1 MKALTS
7 NEWFE
12 RLRQLSQLE
21 VAELID
27 ALKPLHCRMETV
39 FNYYKIFKQFPT
51 PQQSSTLDYIPYEQ
65 FSSIYRKADRQRRN
79 MK

>member
-12 RLRQLSQLE
+12 KLRELTQLE
-21 VAELID
+21 PAELIQ
-27 ALKPLHCRMETV
+27 ALKPLLCRMESA

-51 PQQSSTLDYIPYEQ
+51 SQQSATLDYLPYEQ
-65 FSSIYRKADRQRRN
+65 LSSIYRKGGPQKRN

>member
-7 NEWFE
+7 NEWFDK
-12 RLRQLSQLE
+12 LSQLTGLE
-21 VAELID
+21 AAQLIE

-51 PQQSSTLDYIPYEQ
+51 SEQSRTLDYLPYEQ
-65 FSSIYRKADRQRRN
+65 LSSIYRKGAAQKRN